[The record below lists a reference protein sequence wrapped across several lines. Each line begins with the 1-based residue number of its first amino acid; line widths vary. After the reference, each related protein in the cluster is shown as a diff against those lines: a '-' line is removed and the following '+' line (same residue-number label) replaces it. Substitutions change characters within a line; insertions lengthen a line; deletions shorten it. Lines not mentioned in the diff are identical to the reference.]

1 MLVGDEHIL
10 KLYGS
15 DDSYFWRNRKELL
28 EMCDVIKEK
37 DMFID
42 CDLLNQFRQW
52 QSERNIVKESP
63 EQLAHLMDYNET
75 IRMEEGKAA
84 DGGMPNV
91 K

>member
-42 CDLLNQFRQW
+42 CDLLN
-52 QSERNIVKESP
+52 
-63 EQLAHLMDYNET
+63 
-75 IRMEEGKAA
+75 
-84 DGGMPNV
+84 
-91 K
+91 